1 MLSKGG
7 IDSAKRGKNISS
19 FSSLCTE
26 SGSPRYASARNRVT
40 LSPTDAIRLIAG
52 GPSQITCNYH
62 TIIPDTVACT
72 IFNML
77 FVTFGGGL
85 SAVRDLCTFSLALLC
100 FRFHLSFTLSAAA
113 QTQPRQVDVKLRAGY
128 QYQYLYTH
136 IYFLFFF
143 FSFFSFSSLFFKC
156 FFTLHRAPII
166 IASLLLPSSIRHL
179 YALVHL
185 QDSHYILLP
194 KRQLDSKSQYACSIY
209 RNRGASK
216 NDASSDIGGTS
227 WRDHLLISPMKVFA
241 LTETNVRGPSDPSN
255 LSDFQKTCHI

>member
-85 SAVRDLCTFSLALLC
+85 SAVRDPCTFSLALLC

-113 QTQPRQVDVKLRAGY
+113 QTQL
-128 QYQYLYTH
+128 
-136 IYFLFFF
+136 FF

-194 KRQLDSKSQYACSIY
+194 KRQLDSKSRYACSIY

>member
-85 SAVRDLCTFSLALLC
+85 SAVRDPCTFSLALLC

-143 FSFFSFSSLFFKC
+143 FFFFLTFLQMFLHSSSRAHHHRLAPPSVIYPSSLRARPPPGFSLYTFTEAPTRFKI
-156 FFTLHRAPII
+156 PI
-166 IASLLLPSSIRHL
+166 R
-179 YALVHL
+179 VF
-185 QDSHYILLP
+185 
-194 KRQLDSKSQYACSIY
+194 
-209 RNRGASK
+209 
-216 NDASSDIGGTS
+216 DI
-227 WRDHLLISPMKVFA
+227 
-241 LTETNVRGPSDPSN
+241 
-255 LSDFQKTCHI
+255 